1 MFKALGLLVGLYT
14 VWAAVRGEV
23 FAKHRAWGRTVRRE
37 ETPKYFWAVI
47 AVYFL
52 LAMALVFVF

>member
-1 MFKALGLLVGLYT
+1 MFKALGLVVAVYT
-14 VWAAVRGEV
+14 AWAAMHGEV

-47 AVYFL
+47 AVYAL
-52 LAMALVFVF
+52 LALALAFVF